1 MHLNPRQN
9 QLNLANKISPPKFKE
24 VSYKFCVVDLTGE
37 IIKGIRNL
45 KLKKILSM

>member
-9 QLNLANKISPPKFKE
+9 QLNLANKISPPQSLKK
-24 VSYKFCVVDLTGE
+24 YPINCVVDLTGE
-37 IIKGIRNL
+37 INKGIRNL